1 MLDESADHRVPLA
14 DQFLCRAS
22 EPDRDLPVCLHR
34 GSENLEELDA
44 ARLMASHAVLRDVLR
59 ERQIG
64 IIRVTCD
71 AELGRGRDPLKEF
84 RELHRPLAERPHE
97 RPIHF
102 VIREKEGLLEILVR
116 LIRVLRNDEAAAG
129 RPGIAAP
136 ILHLLDHENLCPGV
150 MRRDRCGT
158 ARSAVADHEDIGFGV
173 PVSLRFRL
181 RVSREQR

>member
-71 AELGRGRDPLKEF
+71 AELGRGRDPLKEL

-102 VIREKEGLLEILVR
+102 VIREK
-116 LIRVLRNDEAAAG
+116 
-129 RPGIAAP
+129 
-136 ILHLLDHENLCPGV
+136 
-150 MRRDRCGT
+150 
-158 ARSAVADHEDIGFGV
+158 
-173 PVSLRFRL
+173 
-181 RVSREQR
+181 

>member
-1 MLDESADHRVPLA
+1 MPR
-14 DQFLCRAS
+14 
-22 EPDRDLPVCLHR
+22 
-34 GSENLEELDA
+34 
-44 ARLMASHAVLRDVLR
+44 
-59 ERQIG
+59 
-64 IIRVTCD
+64 D
-71 AELGRGRDPLKEF
+71 AELGRRRDPLKEF
-84 RELHRPLAERPHE
+84 REFHRPLAECPHE